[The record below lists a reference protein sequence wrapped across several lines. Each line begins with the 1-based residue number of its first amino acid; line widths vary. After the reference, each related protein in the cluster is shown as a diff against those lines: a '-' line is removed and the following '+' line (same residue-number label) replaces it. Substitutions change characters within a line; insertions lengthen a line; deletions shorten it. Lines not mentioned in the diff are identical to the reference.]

1 MTTVS
6 ETFGLVVG
14 SRQVIVNLLSE
25 ICSSHVFFSRL
36 FQQSLTQS
44 LSFVQVFK
52 RLLIGLEILQ
62 FSKLESRSDILTNYS
77 DIDEWVSSWRS
88 LKVNPTSVDSLFQGI
103 DLFDIK
109 IGRSIS
115 PVKACSLSKAS
126 IFVTPTL
133 TIFRA
138 FVSRIVTEKKSHVES

>member
-62 FSKLESRSDILTNYS
+62 ISKLESRSDILTNYS
-77 DIDEWVSSWRS
+77 DIDE
-88 LKVNPTSVDSLFQGI
+88 
-103 DLFDIK
+103 
-109 IGRSIS
+109 
-115 PVKACSLSKAS
+115 
-126 IFVTPTL
+126 
-133 TIFRA
+133 
-138 FVSRIVTEKKSHVES
+138 